1 MGQIQK
7 KSAIQGKS
15 LILIIEIRYIYR
27 GMSSQLLQKNV
38 RFFWLLWPADI
49 LPDIFWCAIHFR
61 YNSYDF
67 KNNIFVGHYFLI
79 FSSLCMMTYHS
90 NIFPPWFLSNPIC
103 LSWCFLF
110 ILESFC
116 SLQLHDYSSATFPWV
131 VNVWRDHFVIDSMAS
146 KPCVTC
152 ALSKRDDVHIRGI
165 DQINIKIQTNHKSL
179 SLLFFFFPYLT
190 LIYSK
195 NFTKFHTVQFHEKI
209 QFMSAEAVLLLEAD
223 HQKFR
228 VIVMRWMQ
236 CFFRFVYVCIPLFT
250 FVYIRIIYNTIP
262 NFMKLQHELIFLNCS
277 WIWWINLCCN
287 FTKF

>member
-1 MGQIQK
+1 M
-7 KSAIQGKS
+7 
-15 LILIIEIRYIYR
+15 
-27 GMSSQLLQKNV
+27 
-38 RFFWLLWPADI
+38 
-49 LPDIFWCAIHFR
+49 
-61 YNSYDF
+61 
-67 KNNIFVGHYFLI
+67 
-79 FSSLCMMTYHS
+79 
-90 NIFPPWFLSNPIC
+90 
-103 LSWCFLF
+103 F

-228 VIVMRWMQ
+228 VIVMKWMQ

-250 FVYIRIIYNTIP
+250 FVYIRIIYNIIYP
-262 NFMKLQHELIFLNCS
+262 ISWNC
-277 WIWWINLCCN
+277 NMN
-287 FTKF
+287 